1 MPTRRTSPRRATTRA
16 TVLPDSYDDLPRTG
30 ESGATV
36 ARLSAAAPGIA
47 LIALALAVVALGAVF
62 LGRGTDRASCQTA
75 AWKAIPNP
83 DALPTGW
90 PLGTTDMNVNG
101 MTVSILGPA
110 SADGTSSQPVVYA
123 SVTCYGDVA
132 ATALTQN
139 KAAAEA
145 AGATV
150 TARGSGGD
158 AYDVDNPATGSVTT
172 LFRVGGL
179 VAQIADAGSA
189 GPADLAAITRAVAAA
204 MGDETAAG
212 TAGAQP
218 TDEALGSEEPGGS
231 GEASGEPAPSSV
243 APELEAKLPKSA
255 GGTPL
260 TVQSASADTIFG
272 TDPNSRALSAR
283 IRAMGAQ
290 LSDLQIAQAYDDTG
304 TIDLSIIGF
313 RLPGKDGAALRAAV
327 IETWLSADVA
337 GVTKS
342 EVTLGGKKMTK
353 IDYGDEGT
361 TEYVYSSADYVIVID
376 TSDTAIATEV
386 AAAIK

>member
-16 TVLPDSYDDLPRTG
+16 TVLHDPYDDVQQTG
-30 ESGATV
+30 ESGGTLT
-36 ARLSAAAPGIA
+36 RLSAAAPGIA
-47 LIALALAVVALGAVF
+47 LVALALAVVALGAVF
-62 LGRGTDRASCQTA
+62 LGRGTDRAACQTA
-75 AWKAIPNP
+75 AWKAIPNS
-83 DALPTGW
+83 DSLPTGW
-90 PLGTTDMNVNG
+90 TLGTTDMNANG

-110 SADGTSSQPVVYA
+110 SADGTASQPVVYA

-150 TARGSGGD
+150 TARGSGD

-189 GPADLAAITRAVAAA
+189 GPADLASITRAVAAA

-212 TAGAQP
+212 SAGAQP
-218 TDEALGSEEPGGS
+218 SDEALGSEEPGAS
-231 GEASGEPAPSSV
+231 GAASGEPAASSV
-243 APELEAKLPKSA
+243 APELEAKLPKTA

-342 EVTLGGKKMTK
+342 EVTLGGKKVTK

-361 TEYVYSSADYVIVID
+361 TEYVYGGSDYVIVID

>member
-1 MPTRRTSPRRATTRA
+1 MTRA
-16 TVLPDSYDDLPRTG
+16 TVLPDAYDDAPRAR
-30 ESGATV
+30 ESGATS

-62 LGRGTDRASCQTA
+62 LGRGTDRSACQTA
-75 AWKAIPNP
+75 AYKAIPNP
-83 DALPTGW
+83 DSLPTGW
-90 PLGTTDMNVNG
+90 TLGTTDMNVNG

-132 ATALTQN
+132 TTALTQN

-218 TDEALGSEEPGGS
+218 SDEALGSDEPGAS
-231 GEASGEPAPSSV
+231 GGASGEPAPSSI
-243 APELEAKLPKSA
+243 APELESKLPKSA

-283 IRAMGAQ
+283 IRTMGAQ

-313 RLPGKDGAALRAAV
+313 RLPGKDGAALRSAV

-361 TEYVYSSADYVIVID
+361 TEYVYSGADYVIVID
-376 TSDTAIATEV
+376 TADTAIATEV